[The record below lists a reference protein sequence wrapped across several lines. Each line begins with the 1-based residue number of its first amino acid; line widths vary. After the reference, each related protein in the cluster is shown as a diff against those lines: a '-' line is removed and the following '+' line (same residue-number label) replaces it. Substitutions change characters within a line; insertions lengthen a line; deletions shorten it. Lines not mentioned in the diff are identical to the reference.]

1 MKTRIVLLGGGFAGV
16 YTAMYLEQLMKRH
29 EREQFEIS
37 LVSREN
43 YMVFQP
49 LLPEVISGTIGV
61 LNAIS
66 PIRRLARRTTLYT
79 RQIEAVDLDKK
90 QVHLAPG
97 FRPKPIVLDYDHL
110 VIGLGTLLDYSK
122 IPGMREHAL
131 PFKYLGDALYLRN
144 HLVHV
149 LEEADIEPDPEE
161 RRRLLTFVV
170 AGGGFSGVE
179 TIAEMND
186 FLKSAAA
193 AYQHIQPGDIR
204 LLLLQSGSRILPEL
218 GEELAHFA
226 HRILERR
233 GVEIRLETR
242 LKAVSEL
249 AAVLFDKKADKTE
262 TIPARTVV
270 TTVPSG
276 PHPLLSTLPCKMEGG
291 RIQVDAYLAMGGYPG
306 VWALGDCAAVP
317 QPDGITSPPTAQH
330 ALRQARICAENILAQ
345 HRGKPL
351 KPFDFTGLGKLGSL
365 GRYSAVAEVMGIKLS
380 GFLAWILWR
389 GVYLSKFPGFERKIR
404 ILADWLHDIVLPKDI
419 TQIKIFHHSEVC
431 HEHFEAGETLIYEGD
446 FGDKVYFVARGSVL
460 VKRGDTVLKEIS
472 KGELFGEIALISDS
486 PRTATVVAQT
496 ATDVVSVSRAAF
508 HEILAHVPGVKQTM
522 ESIMGSHLG
531 RSVDLDQERLK

>member
-1 MKTRIVLLGGGFAGV
+1 MKTRIVILGGGFAGV

-79 RQIEAVDLDKK
+79 RQIEAVDLEKK

-97 FRPKPIVLDYDHL
+97 FRPKAIVLDYDHL

-149 LEEADIEPDPEE
+149 LGEADIEPDPEE

-186 FLKSAAA
+186 FLKSAAG

-218 GEELAHFA
+218 GEELARFA

-242 LKAVSEL
+242 LKAS
-249 AAVLFDKKADKTE
+249 
-262 TIPARTVV
+262 
-270 TTVPSG
+270 
-276 PHPLLSTLPCKMEGG
+276 
-291 RIQVDAYLAMGGYPG
+291 
-306 VWALGDCAAVP
+306 
-317 QPDGITSPPTAQH
+317 
-330 ALRQARICAENILAQ
+330 
-345 HRGKPL
+345 
-351 KPFDFTGLGKLGSL
+351 
-365 GRYSAVAEVMGIKLS
+365 
-380 GFLAWILWR
+380 
-389 GVYLSKFPGFERKIR
+389 
-404 ILADWLHDIVLPKDI
+404 
-419 TQIKIFHHSEVC
+419 
-431 HEHFEAGETLIYEGD
+431 
-446 FGDKVYFVARGSVL
+446 
-460 VKRGDTVLKEIS
+460 
-472 KGELFGEIALISDS
+472 
-486 PRTATVVAQT
+486 
-496 ATDVVSVSRAAF
+496 
-508 HEILAHVPGVKQTM
+508 
-522 ESIMGSHLG
+522 
-531 RSVDLDQERLK
+531 